1 MLLKLSNIYLAI
13 YNSYQILKKNVIE
26 VIKQLK
32 INLNDGVVS
41 LFFHGLKSLV
51 VLFINW
57 IILNKLDSNAYVV
70 WSITSSVLM
79 IATASDLGIGQHT
92 VTLLI
97 HAEKESRKSILINAC
112 IAISPLFF
120 LSFGFVYLSL
130 FGAPYYVF
138 LMALFVSFRLF
149 SIPFGAL
156 LNATNNF
163 KVRKIIEFI
172 TYVISAIAILVI
184 VHFKKDVNLSLLAL
198 NISFIIGSSIT
209 VLIALKDV
217 PNNPVMIDGNIFK
230 STLTV
235 LQESLPFLVNNL
247 TTLLTYGGFVWISSF
262 VLPGFLIAK
271 LSVLHSFLFMTL
283 YQVYDVFLRSKQAD
297 LILPEKIKFF
307 MKMNRFLILA
317 TTIFML
323 IAGIFLLKIIA
334 PKLNFSFVEILFFT
348 IFMIVEFCY
357 LIIQSIVQVNFS
369 HSKSLFFY
377 SFVRLCAIIIAYSV
391 YFLYREVNSLA
402 IFLLLLSL
410 FSFLGLLFSNYYFK
424 FKTKLS
430 IWK

>member
-1 MLLKLSNIYLAI
+1 
-13 YNSYQILKKNVIE
+13 LKKIVIDT
-26 VIKQLK
+26 IQQGKT
-32 INLNDGVVS
+32 NLSEGFVS
-41 LFFHGLKSLV
+41 LFFHGLKSIV

-57 IILNKLDSNAYVV
+57 IILNKLDSKDYVV

-97 HAEKESRKSILINAC
+97 HAKKELRKSILINAC
-112 IAISPLFF
+112 IAISPLFL

-130 FGAPYYVF
+130 SGAAYYVF

-156 LNATNNF
+156 LNATNKF
-163 KVRKIIEFI
+163 KIRKIIELI
-172 TYVISAIAILVI
+172 TYVIAAIEILAI

-198 NISFIIGSSIT
+198 NISFIIGSAIT

-217 PNNPVMIDGNIFK
+217 PNNPVVLDGSIFK

-235 LQESLPFLVNNL
+235 LRGSLPFLVNNL
-247 TTLLTYGGFVWISSF
+247 TGLLTYGGFIWISSF

-297 LILPEKIKFF
+297 LTLPEKIKFIL
-307 MKMNRFLILA
+307 KLNRFLALA
-317 TTIFML
+317 TSVFML

-334 PKLNFSFVEILFFT
+334 PKLQFSIFELLFFL
-348 IFMIVEFCY
+348 IFVIVEFCY
-357 LIIQSIVQVNFS
+357 LIIQSIVQVDFS
-369 HSKSLFFY
+369 HSRSLFFY
-377 SFVRLCAIIIAYSV
+377 SIVRLCAIVTAFAT
-391 YFLYREVNSLA
+391 YFIYREVNSLA

-410 FSFLGLLFSNYYFK
+410 FSLLGLLFSNYHFK
-424 FKTKLS
+424 YKTKLS
-430 IWK
+430 IWG

>member
-1 MLLKLSNIYLAI
+1 
-13 YNSYQILKKNVIE
+13 LKKFFIDS
-26 VIKQLK
+26 IKHGNIL
-32 INLNDGVVS
+32 LNEGVVS

-51 VLFINW
+51 ILFINW
-57 IILNKLDSNAYVV
+57 IILNKLDSNDYVV

-97 HAEKESRKSILINAC
+97 HAQKELRKSILINAC
-112 IAISPLFF
+112 IAIGPLFL

-130 FGAPYYVF
+130 SGAPYYVF

-172 TYVISAIAILVI
+172 TYVIAAIAILAI

-217 PNNPVMIDGNIFK
+217 PNNPVVIDGSIFK
-230 STLTV
+230 STFTV
-235 LQESLPFLVNNL
+235 LHGSLPFLVNNL
-247 TTLLTYGGFVWISSF
+247 TALLTYGGFIWISSF
-262 VLPGFLIAK
+262 VLPSFLIAK
-271 LSVLHSFLFMTL
+271 LSVLHSFLFMTI

-297 LILPEKIKFF
+297 LILPKKIKFF
-307 MKMNRFLILA
+307 MKLNRFLALV
-317 TTIFML
+317 TSVFML

-334 PKLNFSFVEILFFT
+334 PKLEYSIVEILFFS

-357 LIIQSIVQVNFS
+357 LIIQSIVQVDFR
-369 HSKSLFFY
+369 HSRSLFFY
-377 SFVRLCAIIIAYSV
+377 SIVRLCAIVVAYSV
-391 YFLYREVNSLA
+391 YFLFREVNNLG

-410 FSFLGLLFSNYYFK
+410 FSFSGLLFSNYHFK
-424 FKTKLS
+424 SKTKLS
-430 IWK
+430 IWR